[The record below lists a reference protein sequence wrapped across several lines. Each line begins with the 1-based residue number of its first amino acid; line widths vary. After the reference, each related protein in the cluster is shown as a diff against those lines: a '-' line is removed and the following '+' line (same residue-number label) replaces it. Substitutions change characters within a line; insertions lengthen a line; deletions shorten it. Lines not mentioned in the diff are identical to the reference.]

1 MREKKGWRREGSF
14 VRGRGGGMSHG
25 LERGMQRR
33 RKRGKSGGR
42 NEIADVTS
50 GAGRLKST
58 CSRNPASLAKAIMCV
73 CSPQDEMRVGR
84 SLALHADKKWND
96 TKCVRRNELANKGAP
111 SIAII

>member
-1 MREKKGWRREGSF
+1 MSE
-14 VRGRGGGMSHG
+14 VGGMSHG

-42 NEIADVTS
+42 NEISDVTS
-50 GAGRLKST
+50 GETIKIDMFEEPGFFGQS
-58 CSRNPASLAKAIMCV
+58 NYVCV

-96 TKCVRRNELANKGAP
+96 TK
-111 SIAII
+111 